1 MSESSDQLVRV
12 GITQG
17 DFNGIGYEVIMK
29 TFADHGMLELCTP
42 VVYGIHKVA
51 SHYRKMLGIQDF
63 NFYGIPDASKAVKHH
78 CNFINLSD
86 LDVGMDTGKSTPAAG
101 SWAVK
106 SIQRAMQ
113 DLEVGLIDVI
123 VTAPINKQNV
133 QGPEFNFP
141 GHTEYFASK
150 TGKSDYLMMLVHENL
165 RVGTVTGHVPIQDVS
180 SKLSADLIVSRLRVM
195 AQSLIQDFGIRGPK
209 IAVLG
214 LNPHA
219 GDGGVI
225 GKEEEQ
231 IIIPALKKAQQ
242 ENMYV
247 FGPFAADGF
256 FGSGAW
262 KAYDGV
268 LAMYHDQ
275 GLIPFKSIAFHHGV
289 NFTAGLPIIRTSPDH
304 GTGYDIAGKNTAD
317 PSSFREAVYTAI
329 DVFRNRKQHL
339 ESAANP
345 LQQQTRRER
354 ERG

>member
-1 MSESSDQLVRV
+1 
-12 GITQG
+12 
-17 DFNGIGYEVIMK
+17 
-29 TFADHGMLELCTP
+29 
-42 VVYGIHKVA
+42 
-51 SHYRKMLGIQDF
+51 
-63 NFYGIPDASKAVKHH
+63 
-78 CNFINLSD
+78 
-86 LDVGMDTGKSTPAAG
+86 
-101 SWAVK
+101 
-106 SIQRAMQ
+106 
-113 DLEVGLIDVI
+113 
-123 VTAPINKQNV
+123 
-133 QGPEFNFP
+133 
-141 GHTEYFASK
+141 
-150 TGKSDYLMMLVHENL
+150 MMLVHENL
-165 RVGTVTGHVPIQDVS
+165 RVGTVTGHIPIHDVS

-195 AQSLIQDFGIRGPK
+195 TQSLLQDFGIRGPK

-262 KAYDGV
+262 KGYDGV

-289 NFTAGLPIIRTSPDH
+289 NFTTGLPIIRTSPDH
-304 GTGYDIAGKNTAD
+304 GTGYDIAGKNAAD

-329 DVFRNRKQHL
+329 DVHRNRKQYL
-339 ESAANP
+339 EASENP

>member
-1 MSESSDQLVRV
+1 MNPGESS
-12 GITQG
+12 
-17 DFNGIGYEVIMK
+17 
-29 TFADHGMLELCTP
+29 
-42 VVYGIHKVA
+42 
-51 SHYRKMLGIQDF
+51 
-63 NFYGIPDASKAVKHH
+63 
-78 CNFINLSD
+78 
-86 LDVGMDTGKSTPAAG
+86 PAAG

-113 DLEVGLIDVI
+113 DLEAGLIDVI

-150 TGKSDYLMMLVHENL
+150 TGNSNYLMMLVNENL
-165 RVGTVTGHVPIQDVS
+165 RVGTVTGHVPIQEVA
-180 SKLSADLIVSRLRVM
+180 SKISVDLIMSRLKVM
-195 AQSLIQDFGIRGPK
+195 EHSLVQDFGIRGPK

-262 KAYDGV
+262 KSYDGV

-289 NFTAGLPIIRTSPDH
+289 NFTAGLPIVRTSPDH
-304 GTGYDIAGKNTAD
+304 GTGYDIVGKNVAD
-317 PSSFREAVYTAI
+317 PSSLREAVYLAI
-329 DVFRNRKQHL
+329 DIFRNRKVAT
-339 ESAANP
+339 EINADP
-345 LQQQTRRER
+345 LKQQTRRER
-354 ERG
+354 ERY